1 MENASKALLMAAAVL
16 VGIMLLSLGVY
27 LFSIFGNFGG
37 QISNRIEQK
46 QIDEFN
52 SKFYKYEESQ
62 EIRIHDII
70 SVANLAR
77 QYNLNN
83 EFLDTDT
90 YFIKVNING
99 IGAEG
104 QNLESISV
112 ESKKTTLIDKYSLK
126 SDNKTPQYFECTEV
140 TINQVSGVVN
150 SITFQIIP

>member
-70 SVANLAR
+70 SIANLAR

-104 QNLESISV
+104 QNLQSISI
-112 ESKKTTLIDKYSLK
+112 ENKKTALIDKYSLK
-126 SDNKTPQYFECTEV
+126 SDNKTPQYFECIGV
-140 TINQVSGVVN
+140 TINQASGVVN